1 MLVEAVNTREK
12 ASLRIYDRRGRTVR
26 QAVRRLFHL
35 MRCHLTGKQ
44 KPIHWRLVRAMYKI
58 SRHYPG
64 RTIYIYSGYRAR
76 KVASLRSSN
85 HVKGRAVD
93 LRVSGVST
101 RALRDYL
108 MANFKPCG
116 VGYYPNGPFVH
127 FDVREKQSA
136 FWVDYS
142 GKGEAAVYAPDPY
155 AVLKEEKA
163 QKVVPNARA
172 VQPAPAA
179 GADEP
184 VGGADGRSQ
193 GKPLSPVVP
202 VPAGRPAAT
211 EEASGAAGAA
221 AATRHER
228 ADSHGAAG
236 DEPLAPLPVPEEG
249 SGSPAGRA
257 APP

>member
-26 QAVRRLFHL
+26 AAVRRLFRL
-35 MRCHLTGKQ
+35 MRCHLTGEQ
-44 KPIHWRLVRAMYKI
+44 RPIHWRLVRAMYKV

-85 HVKGRAVD
+85 HIKGRAVD

-142 GKGEAAVYAPDPY
+142 GKGEAAAYAPDPY
-155 AVLKEEKA
+155 AVLKAEKG
-163 QKVVPNARA
+163 QKAGPAARA
-172 VQPAPAA
+172 SRPAPAA

-184 VGGADGRSQ
+184 AGGAEARPEGGGKVVPGPAPLPA
-193 GKPLSPVVP
+193 GKP
-202 VPAGRPAAT
+202 A
-211 EEASGAAGAA
+211 AAGQGSSVPD
-221 AATRHER
+221 TGKR
-228 ADSHGAAG
+228 ADPAGAAG
-236 DEPLAPLPVPEEG
+236 DEPLAPLPVPDEG
-249 SGSPAGRA
+249 SESTAGRA